1 MKKDSAAYT
10 KGSIGKTLIKTA
22 FAMVPG
28 TLAMSGY
35 NLADAFFVGRL
46 GREPLAAMG
55 FTFPVIMLAW
65 CIFHGVGVGVV
76 ATVSQSLGGGRRN
89 KAAGLVECGI
99 LLSVLISVVI
109 AVLGMAGCGWI
120 FRQFGARGNTLV
132 LVTAYM
138 NIWFF
143 GCVTGTLSGLG
154 NSLLIAAGDARTAAV
169 MMMSGMVLNAL
180 LDPLMIF
187 GLGPFPAWGIRG
199 AALATVLSQM
209 LAAGTVLAI
218 VKFRHGLIR
227 FEKIPLK
234 RLVTAWKMIIRFAVP
249 ATIGMLMMPA
259 GMAVVTRVTATFGD
273 AVVAATAAAGR
284 VEAVAF
290 ILPMAM
296 GISLVPMIGQN
307 YGARLYGRIRGIQ
320 RFSIRFAGLYLLV
333 MAVLFFFLAPV
344 VANWFA
350 PGDAEVRRVMIL
362 GMRIVPWG
370 FSFIEIHRY
379 GGFFFT
385 GSGRPSVAAWLNGI
399 RMLGLLVPLSLLALP
414 FDSVTILFCARLL
427 ADTLSGLLAWYAS
440 SRLMKALPANG
451 AVPPVPDKRFF
462 GLMQMFPAPLARR
475 KRGKNEI

>member
-1 MKKDSAAYT
+1 MAKDPAAYT
-10 KGSIGKTLIKTA
+10 RGAIGGTLIKTA
-22 FAMVPG
+22 LAMVPG

-76 ATVSQSLGGGRRN
+76 TTVSQSLGSGRHS
-89 KAAGLVECGI
+89 KAAGLVECG
-99 LLSVLISVVI
+99 LLLAVLISVII
-109 AVLGMAGCGWI
+109 AAAGMAGCGWI

-132 LVTAYM
+132 LVMAYM

-154 NSLLIAAGDARTAAV
+154 NSLLIAAGDARMAAV
-169 MMMSGMVLNAL
+169 MMMAGMVFNAL

-187 GLGPFPAWGIRG
+187 GLGPFPAMGIRG

-209 LAAGTVLAI
+209 LAAGAVLAI

-227 FEKIPLK
+227 LEKIPAR
-234 RLVTAWKMIIRFAVP
+234 RLFTAWKMIIRFAVP

-259 GMAVVTRVTATFGD
+259 GMAVITRITATFGD
-273 AVVAATAAAGR
+273 AVVAAAAAAGR

-320 RFSIRFAGLYLLV
+320 RFSIRFAGLYLLG
-333 MAVLFFFLAPV
+333 MAVIFFVAAPF
-344 VANWFA
+344 VARWFSPA
-350 PGDAEVRRVMIL
+350 DAEVQRVMTL
-362 GMRIVPWG
+362 CLRIVPWG

-399 RMLGLLVPLSLLALP
+399 RMLGLLVPLSLLALL
-414 FDSVTILFCARLL
+414 FDSPAVLFYARLL
-427 ADTLSGLLAWYAS
+427 ADVLAGSLAWYAS
-440 SRLMKALPANG
+440 ARLMKALPANG
-451 AVPPVPDKRFF
+451 AVAPLPDRRFF
-462 GLMQMFPAPLARR
+462 GLAQMFPAPIRR
-475 KRGKNEI
+475 KDP